1 MRKSGA
7 PSKRPFNGLLPFTPP
22 TITPLPPATITPAS
36 IPPISLPPS
45 TLLQRTPTAVP
56 KTCLSLQTP
65 PSEPPKLPSPTLYTA
80 PLSTLH
86 TAPPSTLYTAP
97 TSTFKQRQSPQLPQ
111 LVTPAPPIPQARH
124 SMFSLHRKP
133 LSPHNGPTSL
143 PTSQSTTVFRYLAC
157 VWAKKSTR
165 KHKKWEG
172 DALLKVGTRSV
183 VLIDMEGKEIGR
195 SSGYKMTE
203 LSDLEDGGMLG
214 VGGKEVEVTGEADAT
229 TWDKMV
235 KQATSAQVFTKK
247 NKKKEEVE
255 EPPLVPDNIPAAKT
269 SLTAGKFKA
278 FKIPGR
284 LNSTYDQFTPERKV
298 QPGVSMFD
306 PGRADGLVMPR
317 PPAGHVLH
325 MDVRLVD
332 VVVDPFISKNLRPH
346 QRAGVLF
353 LYSNLMGFKKV
364 VVEDKDM
371 IVQGAILGDEM
382 GLGKTLQTVALIW
395 TLLKQS
401 PVAGSVLAKKVLI
414 VAPSSLLKNWEA
426 EFRKWLGSERITIH
440 IADSGDKVAN
450 FRSYNSAPILVMSY
464 EMLVR
469 TLAEVQKISWD
480 LVVCDEAH
488 RMKNSMIKT
497 SCSLGQLSCKRKLLL
512 TGTPVQNDLGEYFSL
527 VDAAC
532 PGLLGTRAKFRLVE
546 AMVELGRQPEASQE
560 QQEEGRLA
568 MEQLGESTRQIILRR
583 TSDVINKYLPPKTVN
598 VVFCRPSPY
607 QARVYTSMVE
617 RLLDRVV
624 NHPGQHLAAISS
636 MKKICNAPCLVE
648 DVPSLANGGPNT
660 WEEQAG
666 KLATVTCLLLQLVN
680 STQEKMVLVSLS
692 TSTLDLLAS
701 LCDKYNI
708 STCRLDGSTPP
719 HTRQSMVDRFNNIQS
734 DTRVFLLSSKAGGTG
749 LNLIGASRLVLYDID
764 WNPATDLQAMARVW
778 RDGQKKHCHVYRL
791 LTTGTIEEKI
801 FQRQMRKRGLDTVGQ
816 QATPSHFST
825 EELRDL
831 FTFRDDTECE
841 THDLLQCEC
850 EGSGV
855 VEREEVEQG
864 EVRSCQLGRV
874 VVEQSKRVE
883 ELMGW
888 RHYTAPVEDRLED
901 SLLGVASQFVSFLL
915 RRTQDSGTVV

>member
-1 MRKSGA
+1 
-7 PSKRPFNGLLPFTPP
+7 
-22 TITPLPPATITPAS
+22 
-36 IPPISLPPS
+36 
-45 TLLQRTPTAVP
+45 
-56 KTCLSLQTP
+56 
-65 PSEPPKLPSPTLYTA
+65 
-80 PLSTLH
+80 
-86 TAPPSTLYTAP
+86 
-97 TSTFKQRQSPQLPQ
+97 
-111 LVTPAPPIPQARH
+111 
-124 SMFSLHRKP
+124 
-133 LSPHNGPTSL
+133 
-143 PTSQSTTVFRYLAC
+143 VFRYLTC

-172 DALLKVGTRSV
+172 DAFLKVGTRSV
-183 VLIDMEGKEIGR
+183 VLIDVDGKEIGR
-195 SSGYKMTE
+195 SSGYKVTE
-203 LSDLEDGGMLG
+203 LSELEDGGRLG
-214 VGGKEVEVTGEADAT
+214 VGGKEIEVTGDADAVM
-229 TWDKMV
+229 WDKMI
-235 KQATSAQVFTKK
+235 KQGAAQIVSLK
-247 NKKKEEVE
+247 NKKKEM
-255 EPPLVPDNIPAAKT
+255 PDLPQVPEISPVVTHSPAVN
-269 SLTAGKFKA
+269 KFKP

-298 QPGVSMFD
+298 QAGVAMFD
-306 PGRADGLVMPR
+306 PGRADALVMPR
-317 PPAGHVLH
+317 PPDGHALH
-325 MDVRLVD
+325 MEGNLVD
-332 VVVDPFISKNLRPH
+332 VVVDPFISKHLRPH
-346 QRAGVLF
+346 QRVGVLF
-353 LYSNLMGFKKV
+353 LYSNLMGFKRLV
-364 VVEDKDM
+364 LEDREM

-382 GLGKTLQTVALIW
+382 GLGKTLQTVTLVW
-395 TLLKQS
+395 TMLKQS
-401 PVAGSVLAKKVLI
+401 PVAGSVLARKVLI

-440 IADSGDKVAN
+440 IADTGEKVAQ

-469 TLAEVQKISWD
+469 TLPEVQKISWD

-488 RMKNSMIKT
+488 RMKNSTIKT
-497 SCSLGQLSCKRKLLL
+497 SHSLGQIACRRKLLL
-512 TGTPVQNDLGEYFSL
+512 TGTPVQNDLGEYFNL

-532 PGLLGTRAKFRLVE
+532 PGLLGTRAKFKEVE
-546 AMVELGRQPEASQE
+546 SMVELGRQPEASNE
-560 QQEEGRLA
+560 QQEEGRIA
-568 MEQLGESTRQIILRR
+568 MERLGASTKQIILRR

-617 RLLDRVV
+617 KLLDRVV
-624 NHPGQHLAAISS
+624 SQPGLHLAAISS
-636 MKKICNAPCLVE
+636 LKKICNAPCLVE
-648 DVPSLANGGPNT
+648 DVPSLASGGPHT

-666 KLATVTCLLLQLVN
+666 KLATVTCLLVQLVN

-701 LCDKYNI
+701 LCEKYNI

-719 HTRQSMVDRFNNIQS
+719 HTRQNLVDRFNHIQS

-764 WNPATDLQAMARVW
+764 WNPATDMQAMARVW

-801 FQRQMRKRGLDTVGQ
+801 YQRQVMKRGLDTVGQ

-850 EGSGV
+850 GGSGV
-855 VEREEVEQG
+855 VDRQEVGQD
-864 EVRSCQLGRV
+864 EVRTCQLGQEMV
-874 VVEQSKRVE
+874 VQSARGE

-888 RHYTAPVEDRLED
+888 RHFTAPVEDRVD
-901 SLLGVASQFVSFLL
+901 DALLGVASQFVSFLL
-915 RRTQDSGTVV
+915 RRTEDSGTVL